1 MVWQKP
7 VVRLAIN
14 VSARV
19 VVIHDANVPNRQ
31 RLSFSSELE
40 VVESREHF
48 RSRCNGF
55 LAFAQIDSQPACRRF
70 FVTSGHIR
78 PGPFYHLGDTVFAI
92 GLIGHKTLRQM
103 IVSETD
109 RARTVGHR

>member
-40 VVESREHF
+40 VVDSREYF
-48 RSRCNGF
+48 QSRCNCF
-55 LAFAQIDSQPACRRF
+55 LAFAQIDRQPAFRRF
-70 FVTSGHIR
+70 FVSSGHIR
-78 PGPFYHLGDTVFAI
+78 PGTFHHTDDMVFAI
-92 GLIGHKTLRQM
+92 SLSSH
-103 IVSETD
+103 
-109 RARTVGHR
+109 